1 MGGDDTCIGCTPVM
15 LEREGPRA
23 LGVSRRK
30 FHTLLDEGTLVRLR
44 RGIVAG
50 ECVIERSLSDRRLAH
65 MVALR
70 VLLLTFDDCV
80 ASHESAAIVRGLPLL
95 NIPPY
100 VVGTRRSGAWRGG
113 PTSRVRTAPL
123 PAHHVTMTDGLR
135 CTSIARTVVDIARSV
150 PFRDAVVVG
159 DAALRSGCD
168 PALLRRV
175 LEECACWADVGKAR
189 RGLQFLDSRSESALE
204 SVSRAIIHERDLPP
218 PELQVEF
225 ADGPGATYRVDFC
238 WRAQQVVGEA
248 DGLVK
253 YDERDVLK
261 AEKVRQERLERL
273 GLRIVRW
280 TWREMLLD
288 TDETVARIRAAL
300 SR

>member
-1 MGGDDTCIGCTPVM
+1 M
-15 LEREGPRA
+15 LERQGPDA

-30 FHTLLDEGTLVRLR
+30 FHALLDDGTLVRLR
-44 RGIVAG
+44 RGVIAG
-50 ECVIERSLSDRRLAH
+50 ECLIERSLSDRRLAH
-65 MVALR
+65 MVALQ
-70 VLLLTFDDCV
+70 VLLLTFDECV
-80 ASHESAAIVRGLPLL
+80 ASHESAAIVRDLPLL

-100 VVGTRRSGAWRGG
+100 VVGTRQSGAWRGG

-123 PAHHVTMTDGLR
+123 PNHHVTMTAGLR
-135 CTSIARTVVDIARSV
+135 CTTTARTVVDIARSG
-150 PFRDAVVVG
+150 PFRDGVVVG

-168 PALLRRV
+168 PALLRQV
-175 LEECACWADVGKAR
+175 LDECADWADVGKAR
-189 RGLQFLDSRSESALE
+189 RAVRFLDARSESALE

-225 ADGPGATYRVDFC
+225 DVGPGTTYRVDFF

-253 YDERDVLK
+253 YDDPDVLK
-261 AEKVRQERLERL
+261 AEKVRQERLERR

-280 TWREMLLD
+280 TWREMLVD